1 MSTDTKKMYCLSYV
15 TVLILLSFAP
25 SSLGMYDESEKQVEL
40 QSAIMMSQLA
50 LVQHSEILA
59 EILNTTRTQ
68 QCSSCYAEGVAN
80 SLNSLMRLKEA
91 AVALLE
97 RESSANRRTGCPYPY
112 TEVVYECFY
121 PHPKKLTWHQA
132 RRVCQGMGG
141 DLAEPQNIYALQT
154 YLSET
159 FGPSYFWVGG
169 NNLETDN
176 RTWRWISG
184 RPIDREDWLF
194 LRPDNLGGDEDCLE
208 IVMSD
213 YPKLFNDETCS
224 VVQRFIC
231 QYRHG

>member
-1 MSTDTKKMYCLSYV
+1 MLSPSHA
-15 TVLILLSFAP
+15 TFLLFVLFLLPITTS
-25 SSLGMYDESEKQVEL
+25 GVYDDSDKQVEL

-68 QCSSCYAEGVAN
+68 QCSSCYAEGVSN

-91 AVALLE
+91 AIALLE
-97 RESSANRRTGCPYPY
+97 RESPTTKRNGCPYPY

-121 PHPKKLTWHQA
+121 AHPKKLAWHQA

-141 DLAEPQNIYALQT
+141 DLAEPQNVYALQT
-154 YLSET
+154 YLAET

-169 NNLETDN
+169 NSLDSGDGA
-176 RTWRWISG
+176 WSWVSG
-184 RPIDREDWLF
+184 RPIDPEDWLF
-194 LRPDNLGGDEDCLE
+194 LRPDNLGGDENCLE

-213 YPKLFNDETCS
+213 YPKLFNDETCT